1 MKKKDSQFTTH
12 NSPFIIHH
20 SSLRIRNSTA
30 EFLVFTSQAGED
42 SIEVRVEDENVWLT
56 QKLIAKLFG
65 VEVNTIN
72 YHLKEIFSTGELQT
86 EATIRKFRI
95 VQTEGSREVTREV
108 EHYNLQGIIAVG
120 FRVNSE
126 KATHFRK
133 WAGQVLKDFTLRGY
147 VLDDIRLKNGA
158 YLSKQYFKDL
168 ILEIRD
174 IRESERN
181 FYQQITD
188 IYATAIDYDLQS
200 PTTKTFFAT
209 VQNKMHFA
217 THGHTAA
224 ELIMNRANHQKDY
237 MGLTTWKKA
246 PDGKILKSDVVIAK
260 NYLNEKEIKFLNRI
274 VTMYLDYAEN
284 QAERGIPMTMD
295 DWAQKL
301 NAFLKFNDAE
311 ILENARKVTAEIAK
325 SFAESEFE
333 KYRPIQ
339 DKLFESDFDRE
350 IKKLIEDKG

>member
-1 MKKKDSQFTTH
+1 MAKDKQ
-12 NSPFIIHH
+12 
-20 SSLRIRNSTA
+20 LRIRNSTA

-95 VQTEGSREVTREV
+95 VQTEGSREVTREI

-224 ELIMNRANHQKDY
+224 ELIVNRANHQIDF

-260 NYLNEKEIKFLNRI
+260 NYLDEKEIKFLNRI

-284 QAERGIPMTMD
+284 QAERGIPMTMN
-295 DWAQKL
+295 DWSEKL

-311 ILENARKVTAEIAK
+311 ILQNAGKVTAEIAK

>member
-1 MKKKDSQFTTH
+1 MKKDSKKL
-12 NSPFIIHH
+12 I
-20 SSLRIRNSTA
+20 IRNSTA
-30 EFLVFTSQAGED
+30 EFLIFTSQAGEEG
-42 SIEVRVEDENVWLT
+42 IEVRVEDENVWLT

-72 YHLKEIFSTGELQT
+72 YHLKEIFQSEELSAET
-86 EATIRKFRI
+86 TIRIFRI
-95 VQTEGSREVTREV
+95 VQDEGGRTVSREI
-108 EHYNLQGIIAVG
+108 EHYNLEGIIAIG

-126 KATHFRK
+126 KATNFRK
-133 WAGQVLKDFTLRGY
+133 WATQVLKDFAIRGY
-147 VLDDIRLKNGA
+147 VLDEVRLKNGA
-158 YLSKQYFKDL
+158 FLSKQYFKDL

-188 IYATAIDYDLQS
+188 IYSTAVDYDLNS
-200 PTTKTFFAT
+200 STTKMFFAT
-209 VQNKMHFA
+209 VQNKLHFA
-217 THGHTAA
+217 THSHTAA
-224 ELIMNRANHQKDY
+224 ELIISRADHKKDY
-237 MGLTTWKKA
+237 MGLTAWKKA

-284 QAERGIPMTMD
+284 QAEKGIPMTMQ
-295 DWAQKL
+295 DWSEKL
-301 NAFLKFNDAE
+301 NAFLKFNDE
-311 ILENARKVTAEIAK
+311 QILQDAGKVTAEIAK

-333 KYRPIQ
+333 QYRPIQ

-350 IKKLIEDKG
+350 VKIFLESHAKKS

>member
-1 MKKKDSQFTTH
+1 MAKDKQ
-12 NSPFIIHH
+12 
-20 SSLRIRNSTA
+20 LRIRNSTA

-224 ELIMNRANHQKDY
+224 ELIVNRANHQKDY

-295 DWAQKL
+295 DWAEKL

-311 ILENARKVTAEIAK
+311 ILENAGKVTAEIAK

>member
-1 MKKKDSQFTTH
+1 MAKDKQ
-12 NSPFIIHH
+12 
-20 SSLRIRNSTA
+20 LRIRNSTA

-72 YHLKEIFSTGELQT
+72 YHLKEIFSTGELQA

-311 ILENARKVTAEIAK
+311 ILENAGKVTAEIAK